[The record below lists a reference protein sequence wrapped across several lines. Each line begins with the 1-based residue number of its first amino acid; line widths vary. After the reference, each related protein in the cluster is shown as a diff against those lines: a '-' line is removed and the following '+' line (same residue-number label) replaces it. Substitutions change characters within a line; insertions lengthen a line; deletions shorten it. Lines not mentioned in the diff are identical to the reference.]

1 MVLLILV
8 MLRFSKI
15 QCYFRGILAMIALI
29 VSNTFAQ
36 HPIRNALYRLLA
48 KGDFQE
54 ANEAINNYAV
64 NELATLPDSIL
75 FDYYYLKA
83 AIKGNDGDETNKRAY
98 LLEAKKLCEKSQG
111 IHSPVYLEIC
121 WAIGKS
127 FEDIGDIVAAFEI
140 YQSALVQSIGLY
152 SLVDNDVKWQYE
164 EINNK
169 VISWYKDSTTRR
181 LMINHRE
188 NILPR
193 PLSND
198 VIQND
203 MEFYVQYYK
212 DEHLKSLI
220 AKANSLNTFLL
231 WDEAAKLYIE
241 VANKTQN
248 NPIAKATL
256 QELAAM
262 NYMNL
267 ENLQIAEELLLNN
280 IGILES
286 NKESKVYRRTL
297 SQLSNLYNAIHNY
310 SKAKEYASEAKFR
323 YEEALD
329 FSRGYILC
337 LHRCATLER
346 GNNNYFLALLLEDV
360 ALQELYKNKSFDI
373 KSGKATSQEQILSNL
388 LSSAALHYNQV
399 GFRDEAYLNIETA
412 IRIAESNGLDA
423 STYYSNYA
431 DLCIASRDFDKAVYA
446 SEKAYHLS
454 DSENNKIQI
463 GTILCLSQ
471 FLARQSISNK
481 VLDECSQYLHSLI
494 NQTFAFT
501 SMDERQNF
509 WSYFEYYFPLLNFL
523 AYQAD
528 NKNLNGQIYNNI
540 LVEKG
545 LLLRTANSIRNKI
558 LEIGNPE
565 DIQIYDY
572 LLQLRALQSTLTT
585 TESETIKA
593 EIENLDKHLTRKFAS
608 YANFSKS
615 NGITWTDVQRHLNDE
630 DIAIEFYNIPEVDWH
645 EDGKDVDGKYRYCAV
660 TIRNDY
666 DIPHIIPL
674 FTDDRLQCIE
684 QEDFYVTDSIY
695 NLIWQPLAEELKG
708 VKNIYFSADRE
719 LHKIGIEYAQIDS
732 ENRINNIYNIYR
744 LSSTRILAEQRKK
757 EISQNTVLYGG
768 LLYDLDSEQLIAE
781 SRNGEFHTENAHRA
795 VDLSNLRY
803 GVEDLPGTKKEVED
817 IYRQFKVSTN
827 VTCDTIIGIGGTEE
841 SFKALANKNVGIIHL
856 ATHGFYWSEEDAE
869 ERSYVSFLANMN
881 NNMQTFEDK
890 ALLRSGLFFT
900 GANIGLAGEELPD
913 DVEDGVLTAKELSA
927 MNLGSVDM
935 VVMSACQSG
944 LGETSGEGVFG
955 LQRGFK
961 LAGANTLLMSLWKVY
976 DDATQILMTEF
987 YKNYLSGKSKRESLL
1002 NAQKVVRETPGFED
1016 PECWAGFILLDG
1028 LD

>member
-15 QCYFRGILAMIALI
+15 QCCFRGILAMIALALI

-36 HPIRNALYRLLA
+36 HPISNALYRLLA
-48 KGDFQE
+48 TGDYQE

-83 AIKGNDGDETNKRAY
+83 AIMGNDGDETNKRAY

-127 FEDIGDIVAAFEI
+127 FEEIGDIVAAFEI
-140 YQSALVQSIGLY
+140 YQAALIQSIGLY
-152 SLVDNDVKWQYE
+152 SLDDDVKWQYE

-220 AKANSLNTFLL
+220 AKADSLNTFSS
-231 WDEAAKLYIE
+231 WDDAAKLYIE
-241 VANKTQN
+241 VANKTHN

-267 ENLQIAEELLLNN
+267 ENLQLAEELLLNN
-280 IGILES
+280 IRILES

-373 KSGKATSQEQILSNL
+373 KSGKATSQEQFHSNL

-558 LEIGNPE
+558 LEIGDPE

-572 LLQLRALQSTLTT
+572 LLQLRALQSSLTT

-744 LSSTRILAEQRKK
+744 LSSTRILAEPR
-757 EISQNTVLYGG
+757 ENAILRNTVLYGG

-803 GVEDLPGTKKEVED
+803 GVKYLPGTKKEVED

-856 ATHGFYWSEEDAE
+856 ATHGFYWSEDDAE

-881 NNMQTFEDK
+881 NNMQNFEDK
-890 ALLRSGLFFT
+890 ALLRSGLFFS
-900 GANIGLAGEELPD
+900 GANIGLAGEELPN

-927 MNLGSVDM
+927 INLGSVDM

-961 LAGANTLLMSLWKVY
+961 LAGANTLLMSLWKV
-976 DDATQILMTEF
+976 DDEATKILMTEF
-987 YKNYLSGKSKRESLL
+987 YKNYLSGKTKRESLQL
-1002 NAQKVVRETPGFED
+1002 AQQTLRQTH
-1016 PECWAGFILLDG
+1016 PEPEYWAGFILLDG
-1028 LD
+1028 LN